1 MENNIILKNIKLNKF
16 TTCRTGGVAKYF
28 TQIDNV
34 DDLVNVLNLTKK
46 EGLKVFVLGGGSNIL
61 INDTGFDGLVIK
73 VLNKRL
79 KIQKLDN
86 GYFEINAGAG
96 WNLNNL
102 ITKLQD
108 ESISCIE
115 DLFGIPGTIGGSVR
129 GNCGVGYFEIKDVV
143 NNVYNIDWLKFNE
156 YNFEIKKYNQN
167 ECGFGYR
174 ESIFKRKANVIW
186 EVNLIG
192 RQMDS
197 SIIKEKVKN
206 TMDKRLKSQPYEFP
220 NFGSTFKNVKLEEF
234 DPKIW
239 NEENL
244 LVVNSQNVKQVPAG
258 WLIDQCGLKGF
269 SINGAKISEK
279 HANFIINFDK
289 AKSLD
294 IFNLISFIKEK
305 VLEKFGVYLE
315 LEVQLIGF

>member
-1 MENNIILKNIKLNKF
+1 
-16 TTCRTGGVAKYF
+16 
-28 TQIDNV
+28 
-34 DDLVNVLNLTKK
+34 
-46 EGLKVFVLGGGSNIL
+46 
-61 INDTGFDGLVIK
+61 
-73 VLNKRL
+73 
-79 KIQKLDN
+79 
-86 GYFEINAGAG
+86 
-96 WNLNNL
+96 
-102 ITKLQD
+102 
-108 ESISCIE
+108 
-115 DLFGIPGTIGGSVR
+115 
-129 GNCGVGYFEIKDVV
+129 
-143 NNVYNIDWLKFNE
+143 
-156 YNFEIKKYNQN
+156 
-167 ECGFGYR
+167 
-174 ESIFKRKANVIW
+174 
-186 EVNLIG
+186 
-192 RQMDS
+192 MDS

-294 IFNLISFIKEK
+294 IFNLISFVKEK